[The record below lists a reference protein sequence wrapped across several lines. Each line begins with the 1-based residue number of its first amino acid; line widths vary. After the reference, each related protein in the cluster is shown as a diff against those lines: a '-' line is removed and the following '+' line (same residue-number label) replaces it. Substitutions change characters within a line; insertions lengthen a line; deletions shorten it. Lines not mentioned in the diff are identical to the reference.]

1 MIRLQKKFTNT
12 KHKWF
17 SLLISIAILIA
28 ITGCGN
34 SSESDDAVT
43 DYLFSEI
50 EDEITENVIED
61 EQDEIEPSSEDNSLN
76 NNLGTVFS
84 ISNVPE
90 YSDDLYVPVNNNI
103 PYFERDDLAAA
114 AESFEH
120 YSKLD
125 ALGRCGVVYA
135 SIGIDI
141 MPAEDR
147 EGIGQ
152 IKPTGWHTVK
162 YDIVD
167 GKYLYNR
174 CHLIGFQLSGENAN
188 EKNLITGTRYM
199 NKEGMLPFENMVAD
213 YVKETEN
220 HVLYRV
226 TPVFDG
232 DNLLAT
238 GVLMEAESVED
249 QGEDILFCIFVY
261 NVQPGITIDYAT
273 GESRQDASSLAENES
288 VLPDQISESVQIE
301 TPVQSQTPVGADYI
315 LNTNTK
321 KFHYTYCG
329 SVNQM
334 SEKNKQPYSGGRDD
348 IIAMGYEPCKN
359 CNP

>member
-17 SLLISIAILIA
+17 SFLISIAILIA
-28 ITGCGN
+28 IAGCGN
-34 SSESDDAVT
+34 FSESDDVVT
-43 DYLFSEI
+43 DDIFLEI
-50 EDEITENVIED
+50 
-61 EQDEIEPSSEDNSLN
+61 EDNSLN

-84 ISNVPE
+84 ISDVPE

-141 MPAEDR
+141 MPTEDR

-232 DNLLAT
+232 DDLLAT

-249 QGEDILFCIFVY
+249 QGEDILFCVFVY

-273 GESRQDASSLAENES
+273 GESRQDASLLAENES
-288 VLPDQISESVQIE
+288 VLPEQENPI
-301 TPVQSQTPVGADYI
+301 QSQTPVGADYI

-334 SEKNKQPYSGGRDD
+334 SEKNKQPYSGSRDD
-348 IIAMGYEPCKN
+348 IIEMGYEPCKN

>member
-1 MIRLQKKFTNT
+1 MIRSQKKFTST

-17 SLLISIAILIA
+17 SFLISTAILIA
-28 ITGCGN
+28 IAGCGD
-34 SSESDDAVT
+34 SSIPDDAVA
-43 DYLFSEI
+43 DGVFSEI
-50 EDEITENVIED
+50 EDEIIENVIE
-61 EQDEIEPSSEDNSLN
+61 EQDEIERSNEENYLNSDS
-76 NNLGTVFS
+76 GIIVS
-84 ISNVPE
+84 INDVPE
-90 YSDDLYVPVNNNI
+90 YSDDPYIPVNNNV
-103 PYFERDDLAAA
+103 PYFETDDLAAA
-114 AESFEH
+114 AESFEY
-120 YSKLD
+120 YSALD
-125 ALGRCGVVYA
+125 TLGRCGAVYA
-135 SIGIDI
+135 SIGTDI

-152 IKPTGWHTVK
+152 IKPTGWHTEK

-199 NKEGMLPFENMVAD
+199 NVDGMLPFENMVAD

-226 TPVFDG
+226 TPVFEG
-232 DNLLAT
+232 DNLLAS

-249 QGEDILFCIFVY
+249 RGEDILFCVFVY

-273 GESRQDASSLAENES
+273 GESRQPDPTSEPVQAEN
-288 VLPDQISESVQIE
+288 PIQ
-301 TPVQSQTPVGADYI
+301 PQTPAGTDYI
-315 LNTNTK
+315 LNTSTK

-329 SVNQM
+329 SVGQM
-334 SEKNKQPYSGGRDD
+334 SEKNKQPCSGSRED
-348 IIAMGYEPCKN
+348 IIAMGYEPCKK
-359 CNP
+359 CDP